1 MKNAKAFF
9 KSLELRIIQL
19 KNGYEDMSNL
29 LRRKVESVTF
39 NEHVQQNTTKIEKL
53 ESNIASL
60 KGVLKSLQENDQHLS
75 NQGKL
80 IPVVDDNRESNVN
93 SEMLINDSVSIA
105 TQISKAINDRVERA
119 NNVIVFNLN
128 KQDDNQKDEDLVSDL
143 CYFIIGKEIS
153 IKCTSLGSI
162 KPTSIRPAKLCI
174 HKFPD

>member
-1 MKNAKAFF
+1 
-9 KSLELRIIQL
+9 
-19 KNGYEDMSNL
+19 MSNL
-29 LRRKVESVTF
+29 LRRKVESFKF

-60 KGVLKSLQENDQHLS
+60 KGVLKRLQENDQHLS

-80 IPVVDDNRESNVN
+80 IPVVDNSESNVN

-143 CYFIIGKEIS
+143 CYFIIGKETS
-153 IKCTSLGSI
+153 IKCTRLGSI
-162 KPTSIRPAKLCI
+162 KSTSIRPAKL
-174 HKFPD
+174 

>member
-1 MKNAKAFF
+1 MKNAETFF
-9 KSLELRIIQL
+9 KRLEVRIIKL

-29 LRRKVESVTF
+29 LRRKVESVKF

-60 KGVLKSLQENDQHLS
+60 KGVIKSLQENNQHLS

-80 IPVVDDNRESNVN
+80 IPVVDDNSESNVN

-119 NNVIVFNLN
+119 NNFIVFNLN

-143 CYFIIGKEIS
+143 CYFIIRKEIS
-153 IKCTSLGSI
+153 IKCTRLGSI
-162 KPTSIRPAKLCI
+162 KSTSIRPAKL
-174 HKFPD
+174 

>member
-1 MKNAKAFF
+1 MKNAKTFF
-9 KSLELRIIQL
+9 KSIELRIIQL

-29 LRRKVESVTF
+29 LGRKVESVTF

-80 IPVVDDNRESNVN
+80 IPVVDNSESNVN

-119 NNVIVFNLN
+119 NNVIVFNFN

-153 IKCTSLGSI
+153 IKCTRLGSI
-162 KPTSIRPAKLCI
+162 KPTSIRPAKL
-174 HKFPD
+174 